1 MTLLPAHKDE
11 IYKKLDELFGARLDE
26 FDVSLI
32 ATNPDLIPA
41 KLLPHLA
48 ASFDIETNGIGVPHD
63 SGALVERGASG
74 SATSDNTQYSSIR
87 KLIKNAFIIKKGT
100 VESIKVALKSF
111 FAGASIEEWY
121 QYGGEP
127 YFFRVKVLLDGV
139 SFDSWDKLEAI
150 VSTYKNVR
158 SVLDRIS
165 IELECK
171 KAICQMGSYSISGES
186 LEIYPYQ
193 TPSIEPSGTHFIG
206 AKASLHEWINI
217 NLDIRNLDE

>member
-1 MTLLPAHKDE
+1 MTLLPAHKEE

-26 FDVSLI
+26 FNVSLI
-32 ATNPDLIPA
+32 ATSPDLILA

-48 ASFDIETNGIGVPHD
+48 ASFDIETNGANEQSV
-63 SGALVERGASG
+63 
-74 SATSDNTQYSSIR
+74 R

-111 FAGASIEEWY
+111 FAGASIEEWH

-171 KAICQMGSYSISGES
+171 KAVCQMGGYSISGES

-193 TPSIEPSGTHFIG
+193 TPSIESSGTHFIG

-217 NLDIRNLDE
+217 NLEIRNLDE

>member
-1 MTLLPAHKDE
+1 MTLLPSHKDE

-48 ASFDIETNGIGVPHD
+48 ASFDIETNGANEQSV
-63 SGALVERGASG
+63 
-74 SATSDNTQYSSIR
+74 R
-87 KLIKNAFIIKKGT
+87 KLIKNAFIIKKST

-111 FAGASIEEWY
+111 FAGASIEEWH

-150 VSTYKNVR
+150 VSAYKNVR

-171 KAICQMGSYSISGES
+171 KAVCQMGGYSISGES

-193 TPSIEPSGTHFIG
+193 TPSIEPSSTHFIG
-206 AKASLHEWINI
+206 VANSLHEWINI

>member
-1 MTLLPAHKDE
+1 MTLLPSHKDE

-48 ASFDIETNGIGVPHD
+48 ASFDIETNG
-63 SGALVERGASG
+63 ANE
-74 SATSDNTQYSSIR
+74 QSIR

-171 KAICQMGSYSISGES
+171 KAVCQMGGYSISGES

-193 TPSIEPSGTHFIG
+193 TPSIESSGTHFIG

-217 NLDIRNLDE
+217 NLEIRNLDE

>member
-1 MTLLPAHKDE
+1 MTLLPAHKEE

-32 ATNPDLIPA
+32 ATNPDLIPSR
-41 KLLPHLA
+41 LLPHLA
-48 ASFDIETNGIGVPHD
+48 ASFDIETNV
-63 SGALVERGASG
+63 ANEQ
-74 SATSDNTQYSSIR
+74 TIR

-171 KAICQMGSYSISGES
+171 KAVCQMGGYSISGES

-193 TPSIEPSGTHFIG
+193 TPSIEQNSTHFIG

-217 NLDIRNLDE
+217 NLEIRNLDE

>member
-1 MTLLPAHKDE
+1 MTLLPSHKDE

-48 ASFDIETNGIGVPHD
+48 ASFDIETNG
-63 SGALVERGASG
+63 ANE
-74 SATSDNTQYSSIR
+74 QSIR

-111 FAGASIEEWY
+111 FAGASIEEWH

-171 KAICQMGSYSISGES
+171 KAVCQMGGYSISGES

-217 NLDIRNLDE
+217 NLEIRNLDE

>member
-1 MTLLPAHKDE
+1 MTLLPAHKEE

-48 ASFDIETNGIGVPHD
+48 ASFDIETNG
-63 SGALVERGASG
+63 ANE
-74 SATSDNTQYSSIR
+74 QSIR

-171 KAICQMGSYSISGES
+171 KAVCQMGGYSISGES

-217 NLDIRNLDE
+217 NLEIRNLDE

>member
-32 ATNPDLIPA
+32 ATNPDLIPSR
-41 KLLPHLA
+41 LLPHLT
-48 ASFDIETNGIGVPHD
+48 ASFDIETNG
-63 SGALVERGASG
+63 ANEQ
-74 SATSDNTQYSSIR
+74 NIR

-111 FAGASIEEWY
+111 FAGASIEEWH

-171 KAICQMGSYSISGES
+171 KAVCQMGSYSISGES

-193 TPSIEPSGTHFIG
+193 TPSIEPSSTHFIG

>member
-1 MTLLPAHKDE
+1 MTLLPAHKEE

-32 ATNPDLIPA
+32 ATNPDLIPSR
-41 KLLPHLA
+41 LLPHLA
-48 ASFDIETNGIGVPHD
+48 ASFDIETNG
-63 SGALVERGASG
+63 ANEQ
-74 SATSDNTQYSSIR
+74 NIR

-111 FAGASIEEWY
+111 FAGASIEEWH

-127 YFFRVKVLLDGV
+127 YFFRVKVLLNGV

-171 KAICQMGSYSISGES
+171 KAVCQMGSYSISGES

>member
-1 MTLLPAHKDE
+1 MTILPAHKEE

-48 ASFDIETNGIGVPHD
+48 ASFDIETNV
-63 SGALVERGASG
+63 ANEQ
-74 SATSDNTQYSSIR
+74 TIR

-111 FAGASIEEWY
+111 FAGASIEEWH

-171 KAICQMGSYSISGES
+171 KAVCQMGGYSISGES

-193 TPSIEPSGTHFIG
+193 TPSIESSGTHFIG
-206 AKASLHEWINI
+206 AANSLHEWINI
-217 NLDIRNLDE
+217 NLEIRNLDE

>member
-1 MTLLPAHKDE
+1 MTILPSHKDE

-26 FDVSLI
+26 FDISLI
-32 ATNPDLIPA
+32 TTNPDLIPSR
-41 KLLPHLA
+41 LLPHLA
-48 ASFDIETNGIGVPHD
+48 ASFDIETNG
-63 SGALVERGASG
+63 ANE
-74 SATSDNTQYSSIR
+74 QSIR
-87 KLIKNAFIIKKGT
+87 NLIKNAFIIKKGT
-100 VESIKVALKSF
+100 VESIRVALKSF
-111 FAGASIEEWY
+111 FAGASIEEWH

-171 KAICQMGSYSISGES
+171 KAVCQMGGYSISGES

>member
-1 MTLLPAHKDE
+1 MTLLPAHKEE

-26 FDVSLI
+26 FNVSLI
-32 ATNPDLIPA
+32 ATSPGLIPA

-48 ASFDIETNGIGVPHD
+48 ASFDIETNGANEQSV
-63 SGALVERGASG
+63 
-74 SATSDNTQYSSIR
+74 R

-111 FAGASIEEWY
+111 FAGASIEEWH

-171 KAICQMGSYSISGES
+171 KAVCQMGGYSISGES

-193 TPSIEPSGTHFIG
+193 TPSIESSGTHFIG

-217 NLDIRNLDE
+217 NLEIRNLDE

>member
-26 FDVSLI
+26 FNVSLI
-32 ATNPDLIPA
+32 ATNPDLISA

-48 ASFDIETNGIGVPHD
+48 ASFDIETNGANEQSV
-63 SGALVERGASG
+63 
-74 SATSDNTQYSSIR
+74 R
-87 KLIKNAFIIKKGT
+87 KLIKNAFIIKKST

-111 FAGASIEEWY
+111 FAGASIEEWH

-150 VSTYKNVR
+150 VSAYKNVR

-171 KAICQMGSYSISGES
+171 KAVCQMGGYSISGES

-193 TPSIEPSGTHFIG
+193 TPSIEPSSTHFIG
-206 AKASLHEWINI
+206 VANSLHEWINI

>member
-1 MTLLPAHKDE
+1 MTLLPSHKDE

-48 ASFDIETNGIGVPHD
+48 ASFDIETNG
-63 SGALVERGASG
+63 ANE
-74 SATSDNTQYSSIR
+74 QSIR

-111 FAGASIEEWY
+111 FAGASIEEWH

-158 SVLDRIS
+158 SVLEGIS

-171 KAICQMGSYSISGES
+171 KAVCQMGGYSISGES

-217 NLDIRNLDE
+217 NLEIRNLDE

>member
-48 ASFDIETNGIGVPHD
+48 ASFDIETNG
-63 SGALVERGASG
+63 ANE
-74 SATSDNTQYSSIR
+74 QSIR

-171 KAICQMGSYSISGES
+171 KAVCQMGGYSISGES

-217 NLDIRNLDE
+217 NLEIRNLDE

>member
-1 MTLLPAHKDE
+1 MTLLPAHKEE
-11 IYKKLDELFGARLDE
+11 IHKKLDELFGARLDE
-26 FDVSLI
+26 FNVSLI

-48 ASFDIETNGIGVPHD
+48 ASFDIETNGANEQSV
-63 SGALVERGASG
+63 
-74 SATSDNTQYSSIR
+74 R

-111 FAGASIEEWY
+111 FAGASIEEWH

-139 SFDSWDKLEAI
+139 SFDSWDKLETI

-171 KAICQMGSYSISGES
+171 KAVCQMGGYSISGES

-193 TPSIEPSGTHFIG
+193 TPSIESSGTHFIG
-206 AKASLHEWINI
+206 AANSLHEWINI
-217 NLDIRNLDE
+217 NLEIRNLDE

>member
-11 IYKKLDELFGARLDE
+11 IYEKLDELFGARLDE

-48 ASFDIETNGIGVPHD
+48 ASFDIETNG
-63 SGALVERGASG
+63 ANE
-74 SATSDNTQYSSIR
+74 QSIR

-171 KAICQMGSYSISGES
+171 KAVCQMGGYSISGES

-217 NLDIRNLDE
+217 NLEIRNLDE

>member
-1 MTLLPAHKDE
+1 MTILPAHKEE

-26 FDVSLI
+26 FDISLI

-48 ASFDIETNGIGVPHD
+48 ASFDIETNG
-63 SGALVERGASG
+63 ANE
-74 SATSDNTQYSSIR
+74 QSIR

-171 KAICQMGSYSISGES
+171 KAVCQMGGYSISGES

-217 NLDIRNLDE
+217 NLEIRNLDE